1 MNLMSLILIII
12 ISFINTNNSKRKTEN
27 SNCSLYTNCFTCSI
41 CNNILLTECNCI
53 WSNNSCQNLP
63 SNLIYTKEW
72 WNKFIL
78 CTDDS
83 SKELQKLYCGEPYKE
98 KEKSKNVLITY
109 SKVDSYYGKKFLY
122 CNYEVTLDKKKKD
135 FVTLKIK
142 MGKLL
147 GHNAPLIG
155 ISYEY
160 ETEYLYNHIY
170 DVGTIKFDD
179 IKIYNVKLLKY
190 IYFLSLIILLIQLL
204 LNLIIQKE
212 VKKV

>member
-1 MNLMSLILIII
+1 
-12 ISFINTNNSKRKTEN
+12 
-27 SNCSLYTNCFTCSI
+27 
-41 CNNILLTECNCI
+41 
-53 WSNNSCQNLP
+53 
-63 SNLIYTKEW
+63 
-72 WNKFIL
+72 
-78 CTDDS
+78 
-83 SKELQKLYCGEPYKE
+83 
-98 KEKSKNVLITY
+98 
-109 SKVDSYYGKKFLY
+109 
-122 CNYEVTLDKKKKD
+122 
-135 FVTLKIK
+135 